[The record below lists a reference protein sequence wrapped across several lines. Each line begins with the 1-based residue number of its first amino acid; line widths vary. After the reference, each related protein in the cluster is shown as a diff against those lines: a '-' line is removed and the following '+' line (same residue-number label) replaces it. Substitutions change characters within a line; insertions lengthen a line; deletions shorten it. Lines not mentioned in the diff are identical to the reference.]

1 MMLSSLSSRH
11 REAIQA
17 FLENLKRELPDA
29 EAYLFGSLARGDWLE
44 DSDVDIIVVTDRLAA
59 QKSWERTAKLR
70 RLAPANMGFDII
82 ALTREE
88 FRSAQDGYDKLIKL
102 L

>member
-1 MMLSSLSSRH
+1 M
-11 REAIQA
+11 
-17 FLENLKRELPDA
+17 
-29 EAYLFGSLARGDWLE
+29 
-44 DSDVDIIVVTDRLAA
+44 DIIVVTDRLAA

-88 FRSAQDGYDKLIKL
+88 FRSAQDGYDKLIEL